1 MVSMSAC
8 WNRNRL
14 AIVLI
19 LLLTAGLA
27 ACSSEGG
34 GGGSPAE
41 MGKVTLS
48 LPLPGSASREKA
60 GLPGDRFAPAPAAVQ
75 SIRVEASGPGIPTP
89 VSQLLVRGVDFTES
103 TDPVTVT
110 LEVPA
115 GLDRVFV
122 ARAFASSDGSGE
134 PLYQGSTV
142 GVTIVA
148 GVNRV
153 DIFLFTPPFAA
164 PALTDFTP
172 SSGCN
177 GATVTINGTN
187 FDPIAGN
194 NTILFLGEI
203 GNPDDDRM
211 ATMVGTPTP
220 TRLMVTVPAGTLS
233 GPIQVGNL
241 RGNVASATDF
251 TVSACAQG
259 SLLFGTQVNLSHNA
273 GFSGS
278 PSVAVSGNSVF
289 VAWHDGTSGNF
300 EIFLARSTDGGKT
313 FGSPVN
319 LSNNAGE
326 SFDPSVAISGDSIV
340 VAWDD
345 ATPGNF
351 EIFLAHSA
359 DGGAT
364 FGSPVNLSNNAR
376 NSFAPSVAVSENSVV
391 VAWNDETPGN
401 QEIFL
406 ARSTNGGKT
415 FNFPVNLSNNAGT
428 SFDPSVAVSGNSV
441 VVAWNDE
448 TPGNQEIFLARS
460 TNGGKTFNFPIN
472 LSNNA
477 GRSFTPSVVVS
488 GDSVIVAWN
497 DETPGNF
504 EIFLVRSADGA
515 GTFTHPVNFSNNAG
529 TSLNPL
535 LAISEDGVVVAW
547 DNERPGNHREI
558 FLARSADGGA
568 TFGPPVNLSQNNAG
582 ASFGPSVA
590 VSGNSVVVAWNDET
604 SGNFEIFLARIE

>member
-1 MVSMSAC
+1 MASVVAC
-8 WNRNRL
+8 WNRGRL
-14 AIVLI
+14 AIVLV

-164 PALTDFTP
+164 PTLTDFTP
-172 SSGCN
+172 SSACN

-194 NTILFLGEI
+194 NTIFFLGEM
-203 GNPDDDRM
+203 NDPSDDRM

-289 VAWHDGTSGNF
+289 VAWHDNTPGNW
-300 EIFLARSTDGGKT
+300 EIFLARSTDGGAT
-313 FGSPVN
+313 FSPPVN
-319 LSNNAGE
+319 LSNNAGS
-326 SFDPSVAISGDSIV
+326 SFNPSVAASGNTV
-340 VAWDD
+340 AVAWTDD
-345 ATPGNF
+345 TPGNR
-351 EIFLAHSA
+351 EIFLARSV

-364 FGSPVNLSNNAR
+364 FGSPVNLSNNAGD
-376 NSFAPSVAVSENSVV
+376 SLTPSVAASGDNVFVAWTDGMSWSGALLLARSVDGGATFGPPVNLRSGLIENDLRPEVAISGNTVV
-391 VAWNDETPGN
+391 VAWFDVSVGWD
-401 QEIFL
+401 IFL
-406 ARSTNGGKT
+406 ARSTDRGET
-415 FNFPVNLSNNAGT
+415 FGPSVHLSRSAGFSST
-428 SFDPSVAVSGNSV
+428 PSVAVSRGSV
-441 VVAWNDE
+441 VVAW
-448 TPGNQEIFLARS
+448 GIFTL
-460 TNGGKTFNFPIN
+460 
-472 LSNNA
+472 
-477 GRSFTPSVVVS
+477 
-488 GDSVIVAWN
+488 GD
-497 DETPGNF
+497 
-504 EIFLVRSADGA
+504 
-515 GTFTHPVNFSNNAG
+515 
-529 TSLNPL
+529 
-535 LAISEDGVVVAW
+535 
-547 DNERPGNHREI
+547 REI
-558 FLARSADGGA
+558 FLARSADGGR
-568 TFGPPVNLSQNNAG
+568 TFNSPINFSHNAGNSSSPSVAASGNSVAVAWTDDTPGNNEIFLSRSADGGTTFSPPVNPSNNAG
-582 ASFGPSVA
+582 NSSNPSVA
-590 VSGNSVVVAWNDET
+590 VSGNSVVIAWADDT
-604 SGNFEIFLARIE
+604 SRNNEIFLSRIE